1 MTHIYDNNLNY
12 ILTLNY
18 NFEEFKT
25 EPKKYFPDWKNSY
38 YASEQKYEY
47 PIVDKDSLRE
57 MSREEKIL
65 NLSMLEL
72 LQDGEYIENGEIL
85 IVECPEN
92 ILRKAWNKKNHTWY
106 ETITKEEIV
115 ELRTNK
121 ILEYQKL
128 DENKNSLETSKF
140 SSSEEI
146 NLIVEKMNNLEIEIN
161 NLENKIETF
170 KI

>member
-1 MTHIYDNNLNY
+1 M
-12 ILTLNY
+12 
-18 NFEEFKT
+18 
-25 EPKKYFPDWKNSY
+25 
-38 YASEQKYEY
+38 
-47 PIVDKDSLRE
+47 
-57 MSREEKIL
+57 
-65 NLSMLEL
+65 
-72 LQDGEYIENGEIL
+72 
-85 IVECPEN
+85 
-92 ILRKAWNKKNHTWY
+92 WNAQKKNHTWY